1 MVVRILRF
9 RVPKRNERKMLA
21 FMRRDPQHLLHRV
34 RGLRGAY
41 FLREQGRKNE
51 YAWITVWASDAAC
64 RRAVRSR
71 AWQDL
76 LQREKASGFFAGKP
90 DARHYEVLL
99 GH

>member
-9 RVPKRNERKMLA
+9 RVPKKNVWKMLA
-21 FMRRDPQHLLHRV
+21 FMRREP
-34 RGLRGAY
+34 RGLLRRSAGLRAAY
-41 FLREQGRKNE
+41 FLREQGRKGQ

-71 AWQDL
+71 AWQEIL
-76 LQREKASGFFAGKP
+76 RREKASGFFAGKP

-99 GH
+99 TY